1 MPEAPYVSERLGY
14 KSVRDWMIVACVVA
28 QAVTLVIT
36 WPLWQT
42 RESPPHLP
50 AIALPQI
57 PFGWILA
64 CSLVLI
70 LFRPRIGVRI
80 HIGVLVVSCLFDQW
94 RLQPQVIGI
103 AMMMIA
109 TVETWGP
116 AVAKS
121 FLIAM
126 WFWSGLHKL
135 LSPDWLGH
143 VSWDLLQSLP
153 IDVKTWHAPFAYTV
167 AFGEILL
174 GVLAIVRPRWAA
186 VGCLALHSSIALF
199 LSPWV
204 HDWNISVIPWNLC
217 TAVVGYWILSSGP
230 AFRTQSWIQWAAAGL
245 LLILPAGFYI
255 GWVDHCFAHVLYSDN
270 VPYGLITTNSGLQP
284 FARWGDF
291 RVPFPHTRR
300 LFRQYFE
307 ITAKPGW
314 KLHVSDPRAW
324 LPDTYYLKQSDGAVI
339 EIEQARFLSS
349 DGDEVAGVESD
360 NPRSMFAL
368 SQGGVRML
376 KRTADGMIYAV
387 EIAPNDYRADLLG
400 YLRGLPNL
408 EQLQLAG
415 CNVADDDLRLVTSCT
430 NLRDIG
436 LNDTKVTAVGI
447 QFLTKLPRLDYMEL
461 ENTPASRKT
470 KPPAKIEAD

>member
-1 MPEAPYVSERLGY
+1 MPEAPYMPEGLGY
-14 KSVRDWMIVACVVA
+14 KSARDWMIVACVAA
-28 QAVTLVIT
+28 QAATLVIT

-42 RESPPHLP
+42 RELPPR
-50 AIALPQI
+50 LPQI

-64 CSLVLI
+64 CSLMLI

-80 HIGVLVVSCLFDQW
+80 HIGVLIVSCLFDQW

-153 IDVKTWHAPFAYTV
+153 IDAKNWHALFAYTV
-167 AFGEILL
+167 AFSEILL
-174 GVLAIVRPRWAA
+174 GVLAIVRPQRAA

-217 TAVVGYWILSSGP
+217 TAVVGFWILSSAP
-230 AFRTQSWIQWAAAGL
+230 AFRTQSRTQWTAAAL
-245 LLILPAGFYI
+245 LFILPAGFYI

-270 VPYGLITTNSGLQP
+270 VPQGLITTNNGLQP
-284 FARWGDF
+284 VARWGNF
-291 RVPFPHTRR
+291 RAPFPHTQR
-300 LFRQYFE
+300 LFRQYFK

-314 KLHVSDPRAW
+314 KLQVADPRAW
-324 LPDTYYLKQSDGAVI
+324 LPDTYFLKQADGAVI
-339 EIEQARFLSS
+339 EIDRARFLSS
-349 DGDEVAGVESD
+349 RGDEVTGVESD
-360 NPRSMFAL
+360 NPRSTFAL
-368 SQGGVRML
+368 SQDGARML
-376 KRTADGMIYAV
+376 KRTVDGMIYAV
-387 EIAPNDYRADLLG
+387 EIAPNKYHANM
-400 YLRGLPNL
+400 LRQLHGLPNL

-415 CNVADDDLRLVTSCT
+415 CNVADDDLRLLVGCA
-430 NLRDIG
+430 NLRGIG
-436 LNDTKVTAVGI
+436 LNDTKVTDVGI
-447 QFLTKLPRLDYMEL
+447 QSLAKLPRLDYMEL
-461 ENTPASRKT
+461 ENTPASRKS